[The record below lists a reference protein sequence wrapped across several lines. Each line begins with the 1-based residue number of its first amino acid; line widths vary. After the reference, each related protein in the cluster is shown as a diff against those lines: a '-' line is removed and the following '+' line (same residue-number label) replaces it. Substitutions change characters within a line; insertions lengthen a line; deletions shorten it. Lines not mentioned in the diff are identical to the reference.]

1 MSTFC
6 QRVDGTFSQF
16 LRLSNRMHCVLK
28 RRSMKKLKFLL
39 ATVLA
44 FVSTFAV
51 ACTHDNNTIRISEVT
66 RSVFYAPLYIAYNM
80 DYFKDEGINMTFDIA
95 NGSDAVMTALISDE
109 ADIGLL
115 GPEAVVYIHNRNANK
130 IPKVFAQLTACDGS
144 FLMGRSAETD
154 FNWANLKGKSII
166 GGRKA
171 GLPAMSLEYALK
183 QAGLKPGASLGEN
196 VDTVLDLTVDFA
208 NTTSAFLAG
217 TGDYV
222 TAFEPS
228 ASMMVR
234 NNNCHIITSVS
245 TGSGTIPFTAFA
257 SMENYLKKNPEK
269 IEKFIRALKKGQD
282 YMLSATDAQLIAA
295 LKPSFKSTDD
305 DILVSAVRN
314 YISIGAYA
322 DSFVLSETSWTK
334 LQDVIESAGELKAR
348 VPYANAIDCSYVKAM
363 GY

>member
-1 MSTFC
+1 
-6 QRVDGTFSQF
+6 
-16 LRLSNRMHCVLK
+16 
-28 RRSMKKLKFLL
+28 MKNIKFLL
-39 ATVLA
+39 VAILT
-44 FVSTFAV
+44 FISTFAV
-51 ACTHDNNTIRISEVT
+51 ACTQDNNTIRISEVT

-80 DYFKDEGINMTFDIA
+80 EYFKDEGLNMTFDIA
-95 NGSDAVMTALISDE
+95 NGSDAVMTALVSNE

-144 FLMGRSAETD
+144 FLMGRNAEPD
-154 FNWANLKGKSII
+154 FDWADLKGKTII

-183 QAGLKPGASLGEN
+183 QAGLKPGAKLGAD

-234 NNNCHIITSVS
+234 NNDTHIITSVS
-245 TGSGTIPFTAFA
+245 SGSGTIPFTAFA
-257 SMENYLKKNPEK
+257 SMQSYLSKNPEK

-282 YMLSATDAQLIAA
+282 YMLQATDAQLIAA
-295 LKPSFKSTDD
+295 LKPSFKSTDN

-322 DSFVLSETSWTK
+322 NSFVLSEASWTK
-334 LQDVIESAGELKAR
+334 LQDVIDSAGELTAR
-348 VPYANAIDCSYVKAM
+348 VPYANAIDCSYVSAM